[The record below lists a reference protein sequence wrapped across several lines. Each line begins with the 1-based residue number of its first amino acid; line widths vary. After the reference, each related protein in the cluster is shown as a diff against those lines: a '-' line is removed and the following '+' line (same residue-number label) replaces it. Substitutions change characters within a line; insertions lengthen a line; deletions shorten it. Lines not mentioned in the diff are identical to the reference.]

1 MGVPVQDGGDVLEQT
16 TDAVRLEQLGQF
28 LRTRRERLTPE
39 AMGFPNDVRR
49 RTPGLRRSEVAML
62 AGVSVDWYT
71 WLEQGRNI
79 HVSSQVLDSIARAL
93 QLDGSERK
101 HLFVL
106 AMKQIPADILQ
117 IEQTGVS
124 ETLQHVLDRL
134 EYSPA
139 IVIDVRWNVVAWNL
153 AACAVVGDYRFMPE
167 KERNVVWRA
176 FMSPYLRNLL
186 QDKWEEHAKRRLAQ
200 FRANYGKYAGDPWWE
215 NFIAELSAVSLHF
228 KEWWVRHEVLP
239 VTEGNKHY
247 FHPEAGELTL
257 ENITFQVS
265 DAPGQQVI
273 INSPIGDTEEK
284 IRRLVENLRGKYS
297 PE

>member
-1 MGVPVQDGGDVLEQT
+1 MRVPVQDGGDVLEQT

-28 LRTRRERLTPE
+28 LRTRRERLTLE

-139 IVIDVRWNVVAWNL
+139 IVIDV
-153 AACAVVGDYRFMPE
+153 
-167 KERNVVWRA
+167 
-176 FMSPYLRNLL
+176 
-186 QDKWEEHAKRRLAQ
+186 
-200 FRANYGKYAGDPWWE
+200 AGMLWHG
-215 NFIAELSAVSLHF
+215 I
-228 KEWWVRHEVLP
+228 
-239 VTEGNKHY
+239 
-247 FHPEAGELTL
+247 
-257 ENITFQVS
+257 
-265 DAPGQQVI
+265 
-273 INSPIGDTEEK
+273 
-284 IRRLVENLRGKYS
+284 
-297 PE
+297 